1 MPFDVSQSIEIDR
14 PAHEVWPYLIAF
26 EQVPLWEHGV
36 VEVRQVTPGPAG
48 VGTEVLARRVYAGRE
63 SLLRGYL
70 TVFEDGRVATMSLRG
85 GPFDGFTVAYTVE
98 PIDDDR
104 SRVTHRASGNLT
116 GLLWLLHPVLV
127 TIGRRE
133 TRKNLAS
140 LKRRIHAGI
149 PARSDTPT
157 PRAR

>member
-14 PAHEVWPYLIAF
+14 RAHEVWPYLIAF

-36 VEVRQVTPGPAG
+36 VEARQVTPGPAG
-48 VGTEVLARRVYAGRE
+48 VGTEVLARRIYAGWE
-63 SLLRGYL
+63 SLLRGFV
-70 TVFEDGRVATMSLRG
+70 TAFEDGRVATMALRG
-85 GPFDGFTVAYTVE
+85 GPFDGFTVAYMVE
-98 PIDDDR
+98 PIDADR
-104 SRVTHRASGNLT
+104 SRATHRASGNLA
-116 GLLWLLHPVLV
+116 GLLWFVRPVLV

-140 LKRRIHAGI
+140 LKRRIDAGI

-157 PRAR
+157 PMAR